1 MGLTIQGLLQE
12 CLFLSEVN
20 CKGAQKS
27 TNVFAFFSNKYVER
41 LTFFSQVLARLSNLC
56 FGVLH

>member
-12 CLFLSEVN
+12 FLFLSEVN

-41 LTFFSQVLARLSNLC
+41 LTFF
-56 FGVLH
+56 